1 MSMYSTI
8 FNYPLLVLL
17 YLTCFSG
24 YSQLITVKSK
34 TDQTALGYV
43 HVQVRSLTKT
53 EFTKDFSTNERGTLD
68 LGAYLAE
75 DLFPFQ
81 IRVMAMGYLS
91 LSDTLHDRASLT
103 FFLTLDP
110 ITMTPVVLTGQ
121 YKETSISEAVH
132 KVSVIDRKTMDRMG
146 AVNLRDVLNNSLNIR
161 MSQDNI
167 LGSSMQMQGIGGE
180 NVKFMIDGVPVIGRH
195 DGNIDLTQLNLNDVE
210 RIEIIEGP
218 MAVNFGTDALA
229 GVINIIT
236 KKDQKKSLELVSDTY
251 YESNG
256 TYNQSVREGVKEKR
270 LFVSGTVARNFFDGW
285 NPGDPDFQLPKRTLA
300 DHTRNKQ
307 WKPKEQWMTGVKVGY
322 AIKES
327 KINYAFDYF
336 DELILNRGEPRGS
349 YKETAFDDTYKT
361 RRNNHS
367 FTYFSPVGKN
377 RSINLIVARNHYN
390 RAKNTYLKE
399 LTALGQILTEDADD
413 HDTTNIVSW
422 LARGTFA
429 SFGDS
434 AGVQFDAG
442 YDINY
447 ERFKGQRIEGSEQ
460 ALTDAAVFSSLQYK
474 PIQTLTIR
482 PGLRLGYNS
491 AFKSPVIPSL
501 NIHYRLSDIVLRA
514 SYARGFRAP
523 GLKELYLDF
532 VDINHNI
539 KGNPKLDAEY
549 SHNFQLGAQFR
560 PGNRKVKN
568 MGLDGSV
575 FYNAISNLIN
585 LAVISGTEY
594 TYFNIG
600 TFRTHGLNLNGEW
613 RHTNIAITAGGSLI
627 GRLNKLSAGNTGL
640 PQYTYAPEWRLSF
653 VWSLRKIGDLSVFYK
668 YNGKIPSYTADE
680 DGSIRQTELADY
692 SMADVSLT
700 KQFVQKRI
708 ALTIGA
714 KNLFNIQRINSTSVN
729 STAHSVASGS
739 VPVGMGRTWF
749 ARLSVNVSK
758 R

>member
-1 MSMYSTI
+1 MYSTI
-8 FNYPLLVLL
+8 FKYPLLISLFLICTSV
-17 YLTCFSG
+17 
-24 YSQLITVKSK
+24 YSQHIIVKSK
-34 TDQTALGYV
+34 TDQKSPGFV
-43 HVQVRSLTKT
+43 HIHVTSLKNTG
-53 EFTKDFSTNERGTLD
+53 FSKDFGTNESGILD
-68 LGAYLAE
+68 LTANLPE
-75 DLFPFQ
+75 DFFPFR
-81 IRVMAMGYLS
+81 ISIIAMGYLP
-91 LSDTLHDRASLT
+91 LNDTLHDRASRT
-103 FFLTLDP
+103 FFLTLNP
-110 ITMTPVVLTGQ
+110 IAMTPVVLTGQ
-121 YKETSISEAVH
+121 YKETSISDAVH

-146 AVNLRDVLNNSLNIR
+146 AVNLRDVLNNSLNVR
-161 MSQDNI
+161 LEQDNI
-167 LGSSMQMQGIGGE
+167 LGSSIKMQGIYGE
-180 NVKFMIDGVPVIGRH
+180 NVKFLIDGIPVIGRH
-195 DGNIDLTQLNLNDVE
+195 NGNIDLTQLNLNDVE

-236 KKDQKKSLELVSDTY
+236 KKDQKRTLELVSDTY

-256 TYNQSVREGVKEKR
+256 TYNQSVRGGVKRKR
-270 LFVSGTVARNFFDGW
+270 LFVSGTLARNFFDGW
-285 NPGDPDFQLPKRTLA
+285 NPGDPDFQFPQKTLA

-336 DELILNRGEPRGS
+336 DEFILNRGEPRGS
-349 YKETAFDDTYKT
+349 YKETAFDDTYKS

-367 FTYFSPVGKN
+367 LTYFSPVGKN

-390 RAKNTYLKE
+390 RAKNTYLKD
-399 LTALGQILTEDADD
+399 LTTLGQIPTGDADD
-413 HDTTNIVSW
+413 HDTTNIVAW

-434 AGVQFDAG
+434 SGVQFDAG

-447 ERFKGQRIEGSEQ
+447 ERFKGLRIEGSEQ
-460 ALTDAAVFSSLQYK
+460 ELTDAAVFSSLQYK
-474 PIQTLTIR
+474 PLHALTIR

-491 AFKSPVIPSL
+491 AFKSPLIPSL
-501 NIHYRLSDIVLRA
+501 NIHYRLSDFVFRP

-523 GLKELYLDF
+523 GLKELYFDF

-539 KGNPKLDAEY
+539 KGNSKLDAEY
-549 SHNFQLGAQFR
+549 SHNFQLGTQLR
-560 PGNRKVKN
+560 PGNRKLKN
-568 MGLDGSV
+568 IGFDGSV
-575 FYNAISNLIN
+575 FYNAISNMIQLSP
-585 LAVISGTEY
+585 LGGTEF
-594 TYFNIG
+594 TYINIG

-613 RHTNIAITAGGSLI
+613 RNSNITVTAGGSMI
-627 GRLNKLSAGNTGL
+627 GRLNKLSTSDTDL

-668 YNGKIPSYTADE
+668 YNGRIPSYTE
-680 DGSIRQTELADY
+680 DPDGNIRQTELADY
-692 SMADVSLT
+692 SMADVSFT
-700 KQFVQKRI
+700 RQFIQKRI
-708 ALTIGA
+708 ALTIGS
-714 KNLFNIQRINSTSVN
+714 KNLFNIQRINSTTVN
-729 STAHSVASGS
+729 STAHSTASGS